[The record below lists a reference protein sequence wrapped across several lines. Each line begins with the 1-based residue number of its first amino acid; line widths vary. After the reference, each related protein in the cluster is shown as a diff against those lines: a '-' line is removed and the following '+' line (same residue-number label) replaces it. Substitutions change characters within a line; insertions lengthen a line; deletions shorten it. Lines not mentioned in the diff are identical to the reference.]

1 MAYLKPPWYVSKVFN
16 RLAMATGLAGSET
29 LTLTRRS
36 TGETQRIPVLTV
48 VVDGTRY
55 LVSTRGESQWV
66 KNVRATPD
74 IVISTR
80 AGAVHYHATE
90 VPVEARAAILTAYQA
105 KAGKAVEGY
114 FRDLPEAVDHPV
126 FALTEK

>member
-36 TGETQRIPVLTV
+36 TGQAQRIPVLTV

-74 IVISTR
+74 VVIGTR
-80 AGAVHYHATE
+80 AGTVRYHATE